1 MRERERESIRV
12 LYLYILFYGLLEFL
26 VFKKLY
32 KRFVIVIYIL
42 VIYFI
47 VNINNG
53 NNSMSNFFFGMFLNN
68 LF

>member
-1 MRERERESIRV
+1 MRERESIRV
-12 LYLYILFYGLLEFL
+12 LRLYILFYGLLEFL

-32 KRFVIVIYIL
+32 KRFVIVMYIL
-42 VIYFI
+42 VMYFI

-53 NNSMSNFFFGMFLNN
+53 NNSMLNFFFGMFLNN

>member
-1 MRERERESIRV
+1 MRERESIRV
-12 LYLYILFYGLLEFL
+12 LRLYILFYGLLEFL

-32 KRFVIVIYIL
+32 KRFVIVMYIL